1 MLVYKKKS
9 IVSRKSRIFPFSRF
23 TNSSL
28 DDNSYIGLFAFINNT
43 SIGKYCS
50 ISMNFK
56 SGLGQHPTNFIST
69 SPVFYSKKY
78 AIKNSISNDEATFQ
92 EFAKVVIG
100 NDVWIGADVLVMDGI
115 TIGDGAIIASKAVV
129 VKDVPNYAIV
139 GGVPGKILKYRFSQ
153 EIIDELEKL
162 QWWNWDKEK
171 LEKNKSFFT
180 QEVTLKTIQKLKE
193 NNAGASE
200 V

>member
-9 IVSRKSRIFPFSRF
+9 FVSKKSRIFPFSRF
-23 TNSSL
+23 TNSNL
-28 DDNSYIGLFAFINNT
+28 DDNSYVGLFAFINNT
-43 SIGKYCS
+43 EIGKYCS

-78 AIKNSISNDEATFQ
+78 AIKNSLASDEVSFQ
-92 EFAKVVIG
+92 EYAKVTIG
-100 NDVWIGADVLVMDGI
+100 NDVWIGADVIVMDGVV
-115 TIGDGAIIASKAVV
+115 IGDGAIIASKAVV

-139 GGVPGKILKYRFSQ
+139 GGVPGKVLKYRFSD
-153 EIIDELEKL
+153 EIITELEKL
-162 QWWNWDKEK
+162 QWWNWGKEK

-180 QEVTLKTIQKLKE
+180 QETTLESIQKLIE
-193 NNAGASE
+193 NNARPSK